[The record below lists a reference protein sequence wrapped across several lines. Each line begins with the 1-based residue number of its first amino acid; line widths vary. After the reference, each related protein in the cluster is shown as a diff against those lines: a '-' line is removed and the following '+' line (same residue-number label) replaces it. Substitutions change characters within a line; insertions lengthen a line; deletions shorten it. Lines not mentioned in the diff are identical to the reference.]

1 MAETQQNSC
10 KIVVLGTF
18 QWELV
23 VASFGLY
30 YSQFSDLY
38 KYIKIIYLKN
48 LLLFSLF
55 VQNHYYQPMF
65 TMIGGGMKNL
75 SQSYNKMAKILP
87 KNAKWIKDEAV
98 RFGPKENIVVTKE
111 GHTINYDILIVAVG
125 LQLNYE
131 KVYNKWLIF
140 QFHMWSKLVIGR

>member
-1 MAETQQNSC
+1 M
-10 KIVVLGTF
+10 
-18 QWELV
+18 
-23 VASFGLY
+23 
-30 YSQFSDLY
+30 
-38 KYIKIIYLKN
+38 
-48 LLLFSLF
+48 LFFLF

-98 RFGPKENIVVTKE
+98 RFGPKENVVMTKE

-131 KVYNKWLIF
+131 KVYI
-140 QFHMWSKLVIGR
+140 Q